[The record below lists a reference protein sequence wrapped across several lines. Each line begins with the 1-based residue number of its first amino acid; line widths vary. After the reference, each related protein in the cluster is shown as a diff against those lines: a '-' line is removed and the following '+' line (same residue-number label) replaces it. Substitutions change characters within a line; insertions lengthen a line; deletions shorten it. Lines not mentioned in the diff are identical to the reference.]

1 MGGRRGGLDAGRGTP
16 LTFSHTE
23 LRREARDFLHDVI
36 ADLCDLHDALA
47 ENPAI
52 WTLQSRFPRLP

>member
-1 MGGRRGGLDAGRGTP
+1 MSPAEEPP
-16 LTFSHTE
+16 LTFPHAE

-52 WTLQSRFPRLP
+52 WTLQARFPRVP